1 MKFYFKYSNIFIEVT
16 GMYKEKIVI
25 TSNDVDKFLN
35 LKVSSFFKYFQQVS
49 TKHSEIIKVGTADT
63 IDKGMSWVI
72 IRMEVRIYDYPKMNE
87 EVLVT
92 THPGEVKMFLFPR
105 YYEMYDKKGKLLASS
120 SAMWVVLD
128 SKTRRVLNKPFGDRK
143 FPSETCKDDIPLPE
157 KIKIGEVT
165 KYEDRV
171 VRYSDID
178 LNGHLNNT
186 KYIDF
191 MLDTKEA
198 GFYDDKLITK
208 IVVNYDKELREGEKV
223 SLYVND
229 NVVQGKNEYVSYFA
243 AYIEYKNR

>member
-1 MKFYFKYSNIFIEVT
+1 
-16 GMYKEKIVI
+16 MYKEKIVI

-63 IDKGMSWVI
+63 IDKGMCWVI
-72 IRMEVRIYDYPKMNE
+72 IRMEVKIYDYPKMNE
-87 EVLVT
+87 EVVVT

-120 SAMWVVLD
+120 SSIWVVLD

-143 FPSETCKDDIPLPE
+143 FPSETSKDDIELPE
-157 KIKIGEVT
+157 KIKIGELQKV
-165 KYEDRV
+165 EDRV

-186 KYIDF
+186 KYIDYI
-191 MLDTKEA
+191 LDTKET
-198 GFYDDKLITK
+198 GYFDKNIIK
-208 IVVNYDKELREGEKV
+208 RIAVNYDKELREGETV
-223 SLYVND
+223 SLYTSD
-229 NVVQGKNEYVSYFA
+229 NVIQGKHENTSCFV
-243 AYIEYKNR
+243 AYIECENR